1 MIDKPKI
8 TYLLGAG
15 ASWFSCPILKEQGE
29 KMIEL
34 AKSYFKNPDLI
45 FDKIPS
51 DLTENQSLIWDIGYF
66 GEKSLKFGTIDTY
79 AKKLNLN
86 NSHSELTRLKLAVSV
101 FFTIWQLTDD
111 KTFKRRN
118 DTVLDEIDR
127 RYISL
132 MASIIQTK
140 SQNSNKIKENIRFV
154 TWNYDLQLEFAFK
167 SFCHDTLTWENISQ
181 DLKFRINDNKTS
193 SLEICHLNGYH
204 GFYKT
209 SNKEHHI
216 LDRSNSRNINDI
228 IDDISFVA
236 ESQSRGT
243 LDITNHINYA
253 WEENDLAI
261 ASREEAKRIFSAT
274 DILIIIGYSFP
285 NFNKG
290 IDKALFKQ
298 LKGRKTKVYFQD
310 PNASV
315 VFLYQL
321 VDPNDC
327 EIICENDKLDNFIL
341 PYEF

>member
-1 MIDKPKI
+1 MTDKPRI

-15 ASWFSCPILKEQGE
+15 ASWYSCPVLKEQGE

-34 AKSYFKNPDLI
+34 AKSYFENPDMI
-45 FDKIPS
+45 FEEKPPN
-51 DLTENQSLIWDIGYF
+51 LTENKIIIWDIGYF
-66 GEKSLKFGTIDTY
+66 GSKSLKFGTIDTY

-86 NSHSELTRLKLAVSV
+86 SSHSELTRLKVAVSV

-111 KTFKRRN
+111 KTLKRRDN
-118 DTVLDEIDR
+118 IALDEIDR

-132 MASIIQTK
+132 MASIIQAKT
-140 SQNSNKIKENIRFV
+140 QTSNKIMENIRFV

-167 SFCHDTLTWENISQ
+167 SFCHDTLSWEYITQ
-181 DLKFRINDNKTS
+181 DLKFQIDDVNNTN
-193 SLEICHLNGYH
+193 LEICHLNGYH

-209 SNKEHHI
+209 GTKEHHI
-216 LDRSNSRNINDI
+216 LNRSSSKNINDI
-228 IDDISFVA
+228 ISEISFVTK
-236 ESQSRGT
+236 SQSHGS

-253 WEENDLAI
+253 WEENYLAKK
-261 ASREEAKRIFSAT
+261 AREEAKRIFSKT

-285 NFNKG
+285 NFNKE
-290 IDKALFKQ
+290 IDKILFKE
-298 LKGRKTKVYFQD
+298 LGGRKTKIYFQD

-315 VFLYQL
+315 AFLHQL

-327 EIICENDKLDNFIL
+327 EIKCENVKLDNFIL